1 MNNHLN
7 YTFCFPW
14 ETGSFRSKRAFSMNS
29 RFSRRRR
36 KERNDWTRNREKN
49 TIPRKLLFDVLQL
62 LLFKELYERQLLGYC
77 LGECCREQRQEAQ
90 GRIVRAFCSNWT
102 WWSLMSPRAPIIWE
116 WPVHVRLVPQIQ
128 SKAALWA
135 RRHRFWGLA
144 ISINI
149 LNSQGIEWSFSQ
161 NFLDFFES
169 SFQLITLID
178 PRNMY
183 AIRLRSWFFL
193 SCWTSCSWA
202 IKNRFEILI
211 LVDLSYH
218 RFSYRVSKEY

>member
-102 WWSLMSPRAPIIWE
+102 WCDLWWVREHQSFGNGQFTSDSCLRYSQRLLCGQEDIDFE
-116 WPVHVRLVPQIQ
+116 VWPFP
-128 SKAALWA
+128 
-135 RRHRFWGLA
+135 
-144 ISINI
+144 
-149 LNSQGIEWSFSQ
+149 
-161 NFLDFFES
+161 
-169 SFQLITLID
+169 
-178 PRNMY
+178 
-183 AIRLRSWFFL
+183 
-193 SCWTSCSWA
+193 
-202 IKNRFEILI
+202 
-211 LVDLSYH
+211 
-218 RFSYRVSKEY
+218 